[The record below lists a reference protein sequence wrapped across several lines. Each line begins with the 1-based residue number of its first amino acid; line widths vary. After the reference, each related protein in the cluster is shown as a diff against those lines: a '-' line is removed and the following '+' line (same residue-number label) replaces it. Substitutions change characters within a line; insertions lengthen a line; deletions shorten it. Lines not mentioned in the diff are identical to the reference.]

1 MHAAIQEW
9 STGRRINQDFQATTY
24 TDIYLGHMA
33 LLNKINEKNPSGYKH
48 LLRRLFPSVS

>member
-9 STGRRINQDFQATTY
+9 STGHRINQNFEANVY
-24 TDIYLGHMA
+24 TDIYLSHMA

-48 LLRRLFPSVS
+48 LLRRLFRTVS

>member
-9 STGRRINQDFQATTY
+9 STERRINQDFQATTY